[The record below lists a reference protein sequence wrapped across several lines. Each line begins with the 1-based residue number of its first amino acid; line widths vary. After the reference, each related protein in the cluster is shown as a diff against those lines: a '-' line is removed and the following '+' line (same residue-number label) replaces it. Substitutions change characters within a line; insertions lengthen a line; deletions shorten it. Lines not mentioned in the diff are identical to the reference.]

1 MNVYIVRHA
10 QSRGNV
16 ENPENYS
23 YLPELEKYE
32 LRDPSLTELGRRQAD
47 RLGQRLSQVEFDY
60 IFSGPLHRHL
70 ETAYG
75 VVRHQKKCKTVEI
88 IPDLTEVYHENR
100 NGLPLDI
107 LKRLMPDMEIIP
119 SPNPTRTGGPMP
131 CDATDEDD
139 SPDGYSRR
147 AHRVIDFLKKT
158 VPYRANVL
166 LVTSRLFGG
175 ALLIPHMLG
184 APDELVKK
192 SMPFGFHNA
201 AVSLVRFKNM
211 NTPDE
216 YPFCEFANDF
226 AHLICPDLEDASKI
240 PLPSAYSAEN

>member
-16 ENPENYS
+16 ENPENYA
-23 YLPELEKYE
+23 YLPELEAYE
-32 LRDPSLTELGRRQAD
+32 LRDPSLTEQGKWQAD
-47 RLGQRLSQVEFDY
+47 RLGQRLSQVDFDY

-75 VVRHQKKCKTVEI
+75 VVRHQKNCKTVEI

-100 NGLPLDI
+100 DGLPFDI
-107 LKRLMPDMEIIP
+107 LKKLMPDMDIIP

-131 CDATDEDD
+131 CDATEEDD

-147 AHRVIDFLKKT
+147 AHRIIDFLKENI
-158 VPYRANVL
+158 PYRSNVL

-175 ALLIPHMLG
+175 AVLIPHMLG
-184 APDELVKK
+184 VPDEVVKGGI
-192 SMPFGFHNA
+192 PFDFHNA
-201 AVSLVRFKNM
+201 AVSLVKFKNM
-211 NTPDE
+211 NLPDAHS
-216 YPFCEFANDF
+216 FCGFINDA
-226 AHLICPDLEDASKI
+226 AHLLCPDVPDASKI
-240 PLPSAYSAEN
+240 PLVDRYN